1 METEN
6 YPLRAIKDI
15 GGLSPDGVLV
25 YDLSE
30 TRVEYFNKSL
40 LTILGIKKAR
50 INDIETLRQ
59 TILDD
64 NKVIEAQLQALK
76 ANSRITDVELR
87 IQGKDPRYISC
98 DAYFIGEGS
107 LVVAIVKD
115 ITKSKQHSD
124 YIVDFGARKDVIL
137 DMTTHNLSGP
147 LNMTNNLLD
156 LVDRTTQT
164 QQIKQLDRPI
174 RMIRE
179 NTQQCIEIINS
190 FLKHEHLVSKDI
202 HVNSTRFDVLV
213 NLQHLVSKFKDLVH
227 DREIDLSAKSKSIF
241 ITGDD
246 VKLFQVFHNLVS
258 NAAKFTHPNGKITIE
273 VVERKDSIQI
283 LVSDDG
289 IGIPEYLYPHLFKL
303 NTPAARDG
311 LRGEKSIGMGL
322 YIVKKLT
329 DLMQGTVT
337 FKSEENKGTTFTVQL
352 PKNLEVRLDEGKTN
366 K

>member
-1 METEN
+1 MERED

-15 GGLSPDGVLV
+15 GALSPDGVLV
-25 YDLSE
+25 YNLPESK
-30 TRVEYFNKSL
+30 VEYVNKSL
-40 LTILGIKKAR
+40 ATILGIKKAK
-50 INDIETLRQ
+50 ISDIETLRNA
-59 TILDD
+59 ILDD
-64 NKVIEAQLQALK
+64 AKLVEDHLQALK
-76 ANSRITDVELR
+76 TNSRITNVELR
-87 IQGKDPRYISC
+87 VKGGEDKYISC
-98 DAYFIGEGS
+98 DAYFIGEGN
-107 LVVAIVKD
+107 LIVAMVKD

-156 LVDRTTQT
+156 LVDKTTKT
-164 QQIKQLDRPI
+164 QQVKQLDRPI

-179 NTQQCIEIINS
+179 NTQRCIEIINT
-190 FLKHEHLVSKDI
+190 FLKHEHLTSKDI
-202 HVNSTRFDVLV
+202 HVSSTRFDIIES
-213 NLQHLVSKFKDLVH
+213 LQHLVSKFKDLVY
-227 DREIDLSAKSKSIF
+227 DRDIELSANSESIF

-246 VKLFQVFHNLVS
+246 VKTFQIIHNLVS
-258 NAAKFTHPNGKITIE
+258 NAVKFTHPNGKIEIK

-283 LVSDDG
+283 SVTDNG

-303 NTPAARDG
+303 NTPAAREG

-337 FKSEENKGTTFTVQL
+337 FKSEENKGTTFTVDL
-352 PKNLEVRLDEGKTN
+352 PKSLDLPPDKV
-366 K
+366 